1 MPKLLL
7 LLGIIGSLWY
17 WYNFQKR
24 LPEEKRRSFLWKSG
38 FWIVLG
44 ASVILVYTGRM
55 HWLGAGLAA
64 LVPLIKLAFTFGSR
78 ALSIMNILGRFKTT
92 PSQFRTKSLLVT
104 INFSTKQMGGEIL
117 SGEHKGKKL
126 SELSNDEL
134 KAFAESLKGED
145 RESYVLLRAYLLR
158 SGAQGFGSGE
168 DFKPGKY
175 SDLTTEEAY
184 KVLGLEPGASKE
196 DVAKAHK
203 RLMQRMHPDRGGSD
217 YLAAKINSA
226 KDKLS

>member
-64 LVPLIKLAFTFGSR
+64 LVPPIKL
-78 ALSIMNILGRFKTT
+78 
-92 PSQFRTKSLLVT
+92 
-104 INFSTKQMGGEIL
+104 
-117 SGEHKGKKL
+117 
-126 SELSNDEL
+126 
-134 KAFAESLKGED
+134 
-145 RESYVLLRAYLLR
+145 
-158 SGAQGFGSGE
+158 
-168 DFKPGKY
+168 
-175 SDLTTEEAY
+175 
-184 KVLGLEPGASKE
+184 
-196 DVAKAHK
+196 
-203 RLMQRMHPDRGGSD
+203 
-217 YLAAKINSA
+217 
-226 KDKLS
+226 